1 MSVNNMSFQDAA
13 TVLNGLVAQQT
24 GETAL
29 APIANAGDYISVGT
43 SLLKTGIDPLAT
55 GISQMVQ
62 RTLFAIREYRARLE
76 GAMDVDNDEWGAV
89 TRKINAIDADLESEE
104 AYALTDGQSKD
115 QWTVKKP
122 RLFQTNFYGY
132 DVWRDHVSVTEQ
144 QLKNAVLNPAEMGQL
159 LGLILGNKDQTMQ
172 QSREAFRRMNLCN
185 YIGALA
191 QLDGDRVVHL
201 ATEYCTEMGIPVA
214 SGTDAA
220 TIVKAQANYG
230 DFIKWAYARIAQVS
244 DLMTHRGAAFHTL
257 PTDGQGNALPLMR
270 VTPKEDQKIL
280 VLASDLHQIGA
291 RVLADTFNS
300 SMVSDKL
307 PYTES
312 VAFWQALKA
321 PDQVSVAP
329 AYMAADGTITQG
341 NQIQVSNVFAVIYDR
356 WALGINLHDQR
367 VAVTPLNANGLYVN
381 YWYHEARRAYMDITE
396 NGVLF
401 LAD

>member
-1 MSVNNMSFQDAA
+1 MSFQDAA

-24 GETAL
+24 GETAV
-29 APIANAGDYISVGT
+29 AAIQNAGDYISVGT
-43 SLLKTGIDPLAT
+43 SLLKTGVDPLAI

-76 GAMDVDNDEWGAV
+76 GAMDVDSDEWGAV

-104 AYALTDGQSKD
+104 AYALTDGQAKD
-115 QWTVKKP
+115 QWIVKKP
-122 RLFQTNFYGY
+122 KLFQTNFYGY

-172 QSREAFRRMNLCN
+172 QSREAFRRLNLCN
-185 YIGALA
+185 YIAALA
-191 QLDGDRVVHL
+191 TLGGDRVVHL

-230 DFIKWAYARIAQVS
+230 DFIKWSYARIAQIS

-257 PTDGQGNALPLMR
+257 PTDGQGNAMPLMR

-280 VLASDLHQIGA
+280 VLSSDLHQIGA
-291 RVLADTFNS
+291 RVLSDTFNS
-300 SMVSDKL
+300 SMVTDKV

-312 VAFWQALKA
+312 IAFWQGLKT
-321 PDQVSVAP
+321 PDRVVAAP
-329 AYMAADGTITQG
+329 AYMAADGTITQA
-341 NQIQVSNVFAVIYDR
+341 NSITVDNVFGIIYDR
-356 WALGINLHDQR
+356 WALGVNLHDQR

>member
-13 TVLNGLVAQQT
+13 TVLNGLVEQQT
-24 GETAL
+24 GAGAL
-29 APIANAGDYISVGT
+29 APIANLGDYISVGT
-43 SLLKTGIDPLAT
+43 TLLKTGIDPLAI

-89 TRKINAIDADLESEE
+89 TRKINAIDGELETEE
-104 AYALTDGQSKD
+104 AYNLVDGQSKD
-115 QWTVKKP
+115 PWVVKKP
-122 RLFQTNFYGY
+122 RLLQTNYYGY
-132 DVWRDHVSVTEQ
+132 DTWRDHVSIPEQ
-144 QLKNAVLNPAEMGQL
+144 QLKNAVLDPTQMGQL

-185 YIGALA
+185 YIGSLA
-191 QLDGDRVVHL
+191 QLGGDRVVHL
-201 ATEYCTEMGIPVA
+201 ATEYCTAMGIPVA
-214 SGTDAA
+214 SGSDAA
-220 TIVKAQANYG
+220 TIVKAQANYS
-230 DFIKWAYARIAQVS
+230 DFIKWAYARIAQIS

-257 PTDGQGNALPLMR
+257 PVDGQGNALPLMR
-270 VTPKEDQKIL
+270 HTPKEDQKIL
-280 VLASDLHQIGA
+280 VLSSDLHQIGA

-312 VAFWQALKA
+312 VAFWQALQS

-329 AYMAADGTITQG
+329 TYMAANGTITQG
-341 NQIQVSNVFAVIYDR
+341 AQIQVANVFAVIYDR
-356 WALGINLHDQR
+356 WALGINLHDQKVLATR
-367 VAVTPLNANGLYVN
+367 LNENGLYVN

>member
-1 MSVNNMSFQDAA
+1 MSFQDSA

-24 GETAL
+24 GETAV
-29 APIANAGDYISVGT
+29 AAIQNAGDYISVGT

-76 GAMDVDNDEWGAV
+76 GAMDVDSDEWGAV

-104 AYALTDGQSKD
+104 AYALTDGQAKD
-115 QWTVKKP
+115 QWIVKKP
-122 RLFQTNFYGY
+122 KLFQTNYYGY

-172 QSREAFRRMNLCN
+172 QSREAFRRLNLCN
-185 YIGALA
+185 YIAALA
-191 QLDGDRVVHL
+191 TLGGDRVVHL

-230 DFIKWAYARIAQVS
+230 DFIKWSYARIAQIS

-257 PTDGQGNALPLMR
+257 PTDGQGDAMPLMR

-280 VLASDLHQIGA
+280 VLSSDLHQIGA
-291 RVLADTFNS
+291 RVLSDTFNS
-300 SMVSDKL
+300 SMVTDKV

-312 VAFWQALKA
+312 VAFWQGLQT
-321 PDQVSVAP
+321 PDRVVAAP
-329 AYMAADGTITQG
+329 AYMAANGTITQA
-341 NQIQVSNVFAVIYDR
+341 NSITVDNVFGVIYDR

>member
-1 MSVNNMSFQDAA
+1 MSLNNMSFQDAA

-24 GETAL
+24 GETAV
-29 APIANAGDYISVGT
+29 AAIQNAGDYISVGT
-43 SLLKTGIDPLAT
+43 SLLKTGVDPLAI

-104 AYALTDGQSKD
+104 AYALTDGQAKD
-115 QWTVKKP
+115 QWVVKKP
-122 RLFQTNFYGY
+122 RLFQTNYYGY

-172 QSREAFRRMNLCN
+172 QSREAFRRLNLCN
-185 YIGALA
+185 YIAALA
-191 QLDGDRVVHL
+191 TLGGDRVVHL

-230 DFIKWAYARIAQVS
+230 DFIKWSYARIAQIS

-257 PTDGQGNALPLMR
+257 PTDGRGNAMPLMR

-280 VLASDLHQIGA
+280 VLSSDLHQIGA
-291 RVLADTFNS
+291 RVLSDTFNS
-300 SMVSDKL
+300 SMVTDKV

-312 VAFWQALKA
+312 IAFWQGLKT
-321 PDQVSVAP
+321 PDRVVAAP
-329 AYMAADGTITQG
+329 AYMAADGTITQA
-341 NQIQVSNVFAVIYDR
+341 NSITVDNVFGIIYDR
-356 WALGINLHDQR
+356 WALGVNLHDQR

-396 NGVLF
+396 NGVLV